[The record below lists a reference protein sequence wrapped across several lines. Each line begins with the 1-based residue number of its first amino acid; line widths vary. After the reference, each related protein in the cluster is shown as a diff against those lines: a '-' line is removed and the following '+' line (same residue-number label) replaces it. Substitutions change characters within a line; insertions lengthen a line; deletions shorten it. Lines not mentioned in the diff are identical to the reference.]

1 MALVSKS
8 IPNFING
15 VSQQPT
21 DLRLASQA
29 EAQEN
34 GLSDVVKGL
43 SKRPPTKLLK
53 TFVRCIPTGLTGAW
67 VNGSS
72 LTTTNTVALTV
83 EELSSA
89 KFHTY
94 KRDNNEQY
102 TVIVIPDFTLPTILV
117 YDING
122 NLCYESNKASWKWDA
137 DNEGTFLANNNDSTL
152 YLRGDTEVQVQQG
165 VLTDVNVL
173 TSSADVRQ
181 IEYND
186 NIAGTLSAG
195 QIFCGYAG
203 DYTIPA
209 ASSFNTIRI
218 KQLQGGASFIGR
230 NTWKTITLKV
240 SANPTNP
247 NNDILAV
254 ATLDVDPATAVYN
267 DVKFILKHPTT
278 GDNIT
283 LTTADFGSFATS
295 RPSCYISIVAT
306 DQNDQ
311 GAVLSLPYVH
321 SSNYDLPN
329 LAIPYWDP
337 TNTYDISQSK
347 YLVASNETGITGSS
361 NQWQNNS
368 TNRPPAFEFL
378 NTTYIQGKNL
388 ITKEK
393 IAATSVA
400 DYTFLV
406 NKDKVV
412 AKNTSTPSNVRPHEG
427 MFYFKQLGFDREVKC
442 TVQTVDETTD
452 IFSGAIHTLDG
463 EPASEASTLMTGQA
477 ADFISGRA
485 SVPSSQYNQTTGV
498 TSAMTFAAGYTRAGN
513 EDTPFFTVS
522 NTATN
527 FSLKATDQEGGRHVF
542 AFKDAASTFISL
554 PKFCVDGFTI
564 QVNGDNQKKEDDF
577 YVEFKGSQTAGTW
590 KECAAPSRP
599 NAPVYHTFDTATMPH
614 TLSQNANGSFTF
626 TSSTWD
632 ERKCGD
638 DDTNPFPSFVG
649 NKINDVFFHRNRL
662 GFLSDENVIF
672 SEASSYF
679 NFFRVTVRSLL
690 DSAPIDVG
698 VSQNEVSVLQAA
710 VPVQDNLLLFTELNQ
725 FKLTADQLLTPSEIS
740 IDLSTKYECDLT
752 AKPVGAGA
760 SVFFPVKSGIYSG
773 IREYYIQDNTEN
785 EDAPQITS
793 HVPEYIQGS
802 VRQLVS
808 SANEDTLVCLTDA
821 VGKLNECYVYKWY
834 NSDNE
839 RIQSAWSKWVFSKDI
854 VHVSINNASL
864 YFTFSDGSYEKLD
877 IRPPVGTIT
886 YTDGTNTYTDEK
898 REVLLDHQI
907 KISSSSILDIAGL
920 DALYTATSLSQFIDH
935 RGRIIAVGN
944 TTAEKQKVI
953 DYINTGSHIED
964 GNNTLNY
971 VYAGEAYTFKYKLSE
986 QVFKPDDRGSSR
998 LARHQLRRIL
1008 FKYSDTG
1015 AFNVEVDTVGRD
1027 PKTTVFT
1034 GRILGQTGNALG
1046 YAATV
1051 DEGTLTV
1058 GLQSKAEEANITLTN
1073 NSHLP
1078 CVFQSAEVES
1088 FVTLRNRRI

>member
-1 MALVSKS
+1 MTLVSKS

-15 VSQQPT
+15 ISQQPT
-21 DLRLASQA
+21 DLRLDSQS
-29 EAQEN
+29 ELQEN
-34 GLSDVVKGL
+34 GLSDIVKGL

-53 TFVRCIPTGLTGAW
+53 TFVRCKPIGATGAW
-67 VNGSS
+67 TNGSS
-72 LTTTNTVALTV
+72 LTDVNTFALT
-83 EELSSA
+83 EAELNIT

-94 KRDNNEQY
+94 KRDNAEQY
-102 TVIVIPDFTLPTILV
+102 TVLIVPNYVLPIVLV
-117 YDING
+117 YDIGG
-122 NLCYESNKASWKWDA
+122 NLCYESNKGSWKWDA
-137 DNEGTFLANNNDSTL
+137 DNKGTFISNNNDSTL
-152 YLRGDTEVQVQQG
+152 YLRGDEDVNVQQG
-165 VLTDVNVL
+165 VVNEAHVL
-173 TSSADVRQ
+173 SGTAILRQ
-181 IEYND
+181 EEYND
-186 NIAGTLSAG
+186 HIAGALTASQL
-195 QIFCGYAG
+195 FCGFAG
-203 DYTIPA
+203 NFKITNA
-209 ASSFNTIRI
+209 FNTIRI
-218 KQLQGGASFIGR
+218 PQIQGGASFIGR

-240 SANPTNP
+240 STNP
-247 NNDILAV
+247 LNP
-254 ATLDVDPATAVYN
+254 ATNVIATSTFDVDPATSVYN
-267 DVKFILKHPTT
+267 DVIFILKDPSS
-278 GDNIT
+278 GANKN
-283 LTTADFGSFATS
+283 LTISDFGNNAAT
-295 RPSCYISIVAT
+295 RPLCSVSIIAT
-306 DQNDQ
+306 DED
-311 GAVLSLPYVH
+311 GEAACLSLPYIN
-321 SSNYDLPN
+321 SSDYSLANN
-329 LAIPYWDP
+329 AIPYWDP
-337 TNTYDISQSK
+337 TNSITPSVSK
-347 YLVASNETGITGSS
+347 YTIANNFNAATGVATWTANSS
-361 NQWQNNS
+361 NL
-368 TNRPPAFEFL
+368 PPAFEFL

-412 AKNTSTPSNVRPHEG
+412 AKDTSTPSFVRPHEG
-427 MFYFKQLGFDREVKC
+427 MFYIKQADYKSEYNVFVKNSGGTEVSGN
-442 TVQTVDETTD
+442 VETLSNAD
-452 IFSGAIHTLDG
+452 PINARTLATSRIMEFLTNTTADG
-463 EPASEASTLMTGQA
+463 DTS
-477 ADFISGRA
+477 DF
-485 SVPSSQYNQTTGV
+485 N
-498 TSAMTFAAGYTRAGN
+498 N
-513 EDTPFFTVS
+513 EDGLFRSANASALSGISRNYTDKSPFCVLESTSTTFDMRSSDDQGDTNLFT
-522 NTATN
+522 
-527 FSLKATDQEGGRHVF
+527 H
-542 AFKDAASTFISL
+542 KDTTSSFIGL
-554 PKFCVDGFTI
+554 PKTCKDNFVI

-577 YVEFKGSQTAGTW
+577 YVQFSGTGNQGTW

-599 NAPVYHTFDTATMPH
+599 NTPVYHTFDTTTMPH
-614 TLSQNANGSFTF
+614 TLSQNADLSFTF
-626 TSSTWD
+626 NSSTWD

-638 DDTNPFPSFVG
+638 EDTNPFPSFVG
-649 NKINDVFFHRNRL
+649 GKINDVFFHRNRL

-725 FKLTADQLLTPSEIS
+725 FKLTADRLLTPSEIS

-773 IREYYIQDNTEN
+773 IREYYVQDDSDN

-808 SANEDTLVCLTDA
+808 SANEDTLICLTDA
-821 VGKLNECYVYKWY
+821 VGKLNECYVYRWY
-834 NSDNE
+834 NSDRE
-839 RIQSAWSKWVFSKDI
+839 RIQSAWSKWIFSKDI
-854 VHVSINNASL
+854 IHVSINNATL
-864 YFTFSDGSYEKLD
+864 YFTFSDGSYEELD

-886 YTDGTNTYTDEK
+886 YTDGTNNYTDEK
-898 REVLLDHQI
+898 REILLDHQ
-907 KISSSSILDIAGL
+907 KKLSSATTLDIAGL
-920 DALYTATSLSQFIDH
+920 DVLYTATALSQFIDH
-935 RGRIIAVGN
+935 RGRVIAIGN

-953 DYINTGSHIED
+953 DYINTGSHVED

-971 VYAGEAYTFKYKLSE
+971 VYAGEAYTFKYQLSE
-986 QVFKPDDRGSSR
+986 QVFKPDDKGSSR
-998 LARHQLRRIL
+998 LARHQLRRMM

-1015 AFNVEVDTVGRD
+1015 AFNVEVGTVGRD
-1027 PKTTVFT
+1027 TKITAFT

-1058 GLQSKAEEANITLTN
+1058 GLQSQAKEAKITITN